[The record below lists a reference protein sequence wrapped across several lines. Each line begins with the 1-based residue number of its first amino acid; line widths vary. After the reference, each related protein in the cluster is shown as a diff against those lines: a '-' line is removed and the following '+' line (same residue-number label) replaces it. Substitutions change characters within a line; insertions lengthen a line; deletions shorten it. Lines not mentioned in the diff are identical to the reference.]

1 MNRAFSFAISPQ
13 KILLLPQTA
22 LLLQGIFIFDFD
34 NKLIFSGISGWF
46 SDIDEADFEFIL
58 YPFNESTELDNY
70 DTLIKY
76 ISTENIDADV
86 YINIDKKIK
95 VIIIN

>member
-1 MNRAFSFAISPQ
+1 MNNSGFSFKENKA
-13 KILLLPQTA
+13 
-22 LLLQGIFIFDFD
+22 IFIFDFD